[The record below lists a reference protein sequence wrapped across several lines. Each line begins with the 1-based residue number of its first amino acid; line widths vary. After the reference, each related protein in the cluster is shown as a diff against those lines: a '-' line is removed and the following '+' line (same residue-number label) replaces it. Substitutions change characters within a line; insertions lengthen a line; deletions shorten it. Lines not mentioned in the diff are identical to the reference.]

1 MPMCIALRSAMTRLV
16 AIGFTRVTLGSARSP
31 ASYGPATQNLEA
43 SPAGKCRKSFLNRSR
58 LLSEHGSRG
67 HCLVLP
73 AIRQSYAR
81 LAAWMTRGRL
91 PGPSRLPTPARV
103 ATPPRIPDKARR
115 PAPPRP

>member
-1 MPMCIALRSAMTRLV
+1 MGIALRSAMTRLV
-16 AIGFTRVTLGSARSP
+16 AIGFRRVTVGSTRSP

-43 SPAGKCRKSFLNRSR
+43 SPAGKWRKSFLNRSR

-81 LAAWMTRGRL
+81 LAAWMTRGNRL
-91 PGPSRLPTPARV
+91 PGPSRLPAPAWV
-103 ATPPRIPDKARR
+103 ETPPRIPDKARR